1 MAMGVGFALIWASA
15 FTATRVIVVA
25 IPPLTALV
33 IRFAISGAIG
43 IALARAA
50 GQRIAFTRAEW
61 RAIIL
66 FGISQNVLYLGL
78 NWIGMQWVEAS
89 AAAIIASMM
98 PLLVALAGR
107 LFLGE
112 RLRPMAVVGLFAGFL
127 GVALI
132 MGARLGHGQ
141 VMDSMFL
148 DGLEDAYDKGRLMG
162 TFAEDCASEFQFTR
176 AAQDDYAL
184 RSLTRAKSAITEG
197 RFADEVVAVKVPGR
211 GGETLVETDEQPGNA
226 RPDKIPSL
234 KPAFRK
240 DGTVTAANS
249 SSISDGA
256 AALVLS
262 DDAQGAIARIV
273 GYAGHAQAPSD
284 FPTAPVPA
292 TEKLLTKLGWSKD
305 DVDLWEVNEA
315 FAVVPMAFMQKM
327 GLSPEV
333 VNVNGGAC
341 ALGHPIGASGAR
353 IVVTLINALR
363 QRGKRRGVAA
373 ICIGGGEGTALAVE
387 LI

>member
-112 RLRPMAVVGLFAGFL
+112 RLRRMAVVGLFTGFM

-132 MGARLGHGQ
+132 MGVRLGHGLDIGGTLLLLVAVIALTVATLSVRNASTGGNMMMAVGMQ
-141 VMDSMFL
+141 MLVGAAGLLPMALLLEWGRPLDWSPIVIAGMTFSIFL
-148 DGLEDAYDKGRLMG
+148 PGLYATWLWFRLVTRIG
-162 TFAEDCASEFQFTR
+162 AVR
-176 AAQDDYAL
+176 AATYHFLSPIFGVAIAAAFL
-184 RSLTRAKSAITEG
+184 GERFGLTDIVGAT
-197 RFADEVVAVKVPGR
+197 VVAAGILMVQ
-211 GGETLVETDEQPGNA
+211 LA
-226 RPDKIPSL
+226 R
-234 KPAFRK
+234 
-240 DGTVTAANS
+240 
-249 SSISDGA
+249 
-256 AALVLS
+256 
-262 DDAQGAIARIV
+262 
-273 GYAGHAQAPSD
+273 
-284 FPTAPVPA
+284 VPA
-292 TEKLLTKLGWSKD
+292 S
-305 DVDLWEVNEA
+305 
-315 FAVVPMAFMQKM
+315 
-327 GLSPEV
+327 
-333 VNVNGGAC
+333 
-341 ALGHPIGASGAR
+341 
-353 IVVTLINALR
+353 
-363 QRGKRRGVAA
+363 QR
-373 ICIGGGEGTALAVE
+373 
-387 LI
+387 